1 MRRKSTEDKCAAGE
15 DNFVATNLRR
25 ERGREAYNFAM
36 RGIRF
41 VTDEN
46 GNRVAVQLDLDE
58 WGELWEDIYDN
69 LVADERRGETTVSLD
84 EVEQELR
91 AEGRLRSFG
100 CDTGVPRT
108 SN

>member
-1 MRRKSTEDKCAAGE
+1 
-15 DNFVATNLRR
+15 
-25 ERGREAYNFAM
+25 M

-69 LVADERRGETTVSLD
+69 MVADERRGEPAVPLD
-84 EVEQELR
+84 EVERELR
-91 AEGRLRSFG
+91 AEGRLR
-100 CDTGVPRT
+100 D
-108 SN
+108 